1 MEIQKASD
9 NQVAKVNPYNQ
20 HSQKLI
26 QCLIKMDFPETKLEA
41 KMEFVGLVGDLM
53 PAGIP
58 AFLSMIKFPMIKDLV
73 NEHGKKTMLKVIFL
87 LIRDFCSSINVV
99 RNMDQDQMIEAAAML
114 LDECGNFR
122 LQDYTMM
129 FSMAKRGQLVKIMD
143 RIDISVIIQLLDEYW
158 KMRNRT
164 AEKLLE
170 KECLERLGPS
180 ARFID
185 NVHPLD
191 AKLYKSVDNLAIT
204 FADLKS
210 KLMEWKEQAVQEVM
224 NLKKK

>member
-1 MEIQKASD
+1 
-9 NQVAKVNPYNQ
+9 
-20 HSQKLI
+20 
-26 QCLIKMDFPETKLEA
+26 MDFPETKLEA

>member
-9 NQVAKVNPYNQ
+9 NRVAKVNPYNQ

-26 QCLIKMDFPETKLEA
+26 QCLIKMDLPEAKSEA
-41 KMEFVGLVGDLM
+41 KMEFVSLVSDLM

-58 AFLSMIKFPMIKDLV
+58 AFLSMIKFPMIRDLV
-73 NEHGKKTMLKVIFL
+73 NEHGKKIMLKVIFL

-99 RNMDQDQMIEAAAML
+99 RNMNQDQMIEAAAML

-129 FSMAKRGQLVKIMD
+129 FSMAKRGQLVKILD
-143 RIDISVIIQLLDEYW
+143 RIDISVIIQLMDEYW
-158 KMRNRT
+158 KLRNGD
-164 AEKLLE
+164 AEKLKE
-170 KECLERLGPS
+170 RECLERLGPS
-180 ARFID
+180 ARLID
-185 NVHPLD
+185 TVHPLD
-191 AKLYKSVDNLAIT
+191 AKLYKSVDNLAIA

-210 KLMEWKEQAVQEVM
+210 KLMEWNKKAIQDVM
-224 NLKKK
+224 NPNQK